1 MEDMEAMVYL
11 LLYVS
16 FCHTQSKEKRNRIA
30 VTLLLGFKNI
40 GFDSCVG
47 RLMTLPTPAIC

>member
-11 LLYVS
+11 LLYEA
-16 FCHTQSKEKRNRIA
+16 FWHTQSKEKRHRIA
-30 VTLLLGFKNI
+30 VTLLLVFKNA

-47 RLMTLPTPAIC
+47 RLMTFPATL